1 MTFTFDNVAI
11 FKTIIILFLI
21 LVDRLLNS
29 DCIVNNGN
37 KLTDDRWRCYQKM
50 GQRICYRNV

>member
-29 DCIVNNGN
+29 DCIVNSGN
-37 KLTDDRWRCYQKM
+37 ILTDDRWRCYQEM
-50 GQRICYRNV
+50 GQKVCYRNA